1 MAEQYFDRYGIFRVD
16 GEVKTVPFI
25 KLDEKPTDI
34 IIQIK
39 ENTRFD
45 VLSQKYYFN
54 GKHGFLILQAN
65 PSFGGLQEDIP
76 IGTNIRVP
84 FPFKKTL
91 QELQEKII
99 KHIELYG
106 L

>member
-1 MAEQYFDRYGIFRVD
+1 MAEQYFDRYGTFKVD
-16 GEVKTVPFI
+16 GQVKTVPFI

-34 IIQIK
+34 VITTK

-45 VLSQKYYFN
+45 KLSQKYYAN

-65 PSFGGLQEDIP
+65 PSFGGMEFDIP
-76 IGTNIRVP
+76 VGTIIRVP
-84 FPFKKTL
+84 FPFRKTL
-91 QELQEKII
+91 QEYQEKITR
-99 KHIELYG
+99 HIELYG

>member
-16 GEVKTVPFI
+16 GDVKPVPFI

-34 IIQIK
+34 IIQTK

-45 VLSQKYYFN
+45 ILSQKYYSN
-54 GKHGFLILQAN
+54 GKHGYLILQAN
-65 PSFGGLQEDIP
+65 PSFGGLEFDIP
-76 IGTNIRVP
+76 VGTNIRVP

-91 QELQEKII
+91 QEFQEKIT
-99 KHIELYG
+99 KHIKYYG
-106 L
+106 V

>member
-1 MAEQYFDRYGIFRVD
+1 MAEQYFDRYGIFKVD
-16 GEVKTVPFI
+16 GDVKPVPFI

-34 IIQIK
+34 VVQVK

-45 VLSQKYYFN
+45 ILSQKYYNN

-65 PSFGGLQEDIP
+65 PQFGGLEFDIP
-76 IGTNIRVP
+76 RGTNIRIP
-84 FPFKKTL
+84 FPFIQSL
-91 QELQEKII
+91 QDFQGKINR
-99 KHIELYG
+99 HIELYG